1 MSKFVSIAIDGPAGA
16 GKSTMARAC
25 AKALGYLYVDTG
37 AIYRTVGYYMR
48 LMGIGPKDQ
57 DGIRRLIDEVN
68 IDIRYAD
75 GVQHMILN
83 GEDVTSEL
91 RTPEMSMYASGVSA
105 QPCVR
110 AFLLDMQRQ
119 LARTHN
125 VIMDGRDIGTVV
137 LPHADVK
144 IFLTADAEVRAKR
157 RYDELQQKGDKT
169 PYAQI
174 LAEIGAGGNT
184 EKATRLKLSAKA
196 YTHTAEYDAMIATYM
211 RAQAGLNEKLF
222 LEFDLVQSLRYG
234 ENPHQSARF
243 YREGK
248 KVPYSLAFARQLN
261 GKELSYNNIQDANAA
276 LCIVR
281 EFDKPFCVG
290 LKHMN
295 PCGAAVGK
303 DVVEAW
309 TKAYEADKVS
319 IFGGIVATNRTVTKE
334 AAELMKPIF
343 LEIIMA
349 PKFDEGALE
358 VLCTKKNLRLLE
370 VDMEQGAVG
379 QKQYV
384 SVNGG
389 LLVQDLDVETKSVT
403 ADMCVTAAKPAAE
416 QMDDMNFGWH
426 IVKHVKSNA
435 IVVVKD
441 GRTLGVGAGQMNRI
455 GSAEIALK
463 QAHAAGVTEGLVL
476 ASDGFFPFDDC
487 VTLAAEYGVTAIVQP
502 GGSVRDEDS
511 VKKAD
516 EKGIAMVFTG
526 ERHFKH

>member
-1 MSKFVSIAIDGPAGA
+1 MRALISVSDKTGVVDFAKGLRALGWEVIATGGTMKLLSDSGVEVINISDVTGFPEICDGRVKTLHPNVHG
-16 GKSTMARAC
+16 GLLARRDDPEHL
-25 AKALGYLYVDTG
+25 KALKDNNIEFIDMVCVNLYPFRQTIAKPDVKMED
-37 AIYRTVGYYMR
+37 AI
-48 LMGIGPKDQ
+48 
-57 DGIRRLIDEVN
+57 EN
-68 IDIRYAD
+68 IDIGGPSMLRSAAK
-75 GVQHMILN
+75 N
-83 GEDVTSEL
+83 WADVT
-91 RTPEMSMYASGVSA
+91 
-105 QPCVR
+105 
-110 AFLLDMQRQ
+110 
-119 LARTHN
+119 
-125 VIMDGRDIGTVV
+125 VV
-137 LPHADVK
+137 CDPADYEQV
-144 IFLTADAEVRAKR
+144 L
-157 RYDELQQKGDKT
+157 G
-169 PYAQI
+169 
-174 LAEIGAGGNT
+174 EIRAGGNT

-196 YTHTAEYDAMIATYM
+196 YTHTAEYDAMIAAYM

-234 ENPHQSARF
+234 ENPHQSAKF
-243 YREGK
+243 YREEK
-248 KVPYSLAFARQLN
+248 EVPYSLAFARQLN

-295 PCGAAVGK
+295 PCGAATGK

-319 IFGGIVATNRTVTKE
+319 IFVATK
-334 AAELMKPIF
+334 A
-343 LEIIMA
+343 
-349 PKFDEGALE
+349 
-358 VLCTKKNLRLLE
+358 
-370 VDMEQGAVG
+370 
-379 QKQYV
+379 
-384 SVNGG
+384 
-389 LLVQDLDVETKSVT
+389 VT
-403 ADMCVTAAKPAAE
+403 ADMCVTKAKPAAE
-416 QMDDMNFGWH
+416 QMEDLNFGWH

-435 IVVVKD
+435 IVAVKD

-511 VKKAD
+511 IRKAD